1 MFRPWL
7 YRVERS
13 AGSLGPSCEHV
24 EHPALSCALLSETEI
39 YPHVFPQSSRPAC
52 TVLRAGQVT
61 FTADVI
67 QPPNIAYTREQFESI
82 AS

>member
-1 MFRPWL
+1 MRGHWD
-7 YRVERS
+7 Y
-13 AGSLGPSCEHV
+13 HV
-24 EHPALSCALLSETEI
+24 NMLNTLPESETEM
-39 YPHVFPQSSRPAC
+39 YPHVFPHSSRPAC